1 MTTNLPVGSLA
12 VAEGISI
19 LPALKLVPAL
29 EPFKTAAADLEAQ
42 GERAVID
49 TDEAFA
55 RGSDFLSVCEQQW
68 KQLEDL
74 RKATKGPVDD
84 YAKFIQTLF
93 LPIQGRFLA
102 VKDAMR
108 ARMLTY
114 QKAAEAR
121 RLEAEAKVRQAQE
134 AAALELAEHEAQAG
148 NVSAANAIL
157 DAAALSANPRMPPR
171 KIGGSNTF
179 GKSTH
184 IAETW
189 QGRVVE
195 PMEVLKAIIA
205 GQLPVTLIEWRQVE
219 LNAVA
224 RQVKVE
230 GIYRGLKVE
239 KVEGLRQR

>member
-12 VAEGISI
+12 VADGISI
-19 LPALKLVPAL
+19 LPALKLVPVL
-29 EPFKTAAADLEAQ
+29 EPFKVAAADLEAQ
-42 GERAVID
+42 FERAVID

-84 YAKFIQTLF
+84 YGKFIQTLF
-93 LPIQGRFLA
+93 LPIQSRFA
-102 VKDAMR
+102 SVKSAMQG
-108 ARMLTY
+108 RMLGY

-121 RLEAEAKVRQAQE
+121 QREAEAKVRKAQE
-134 AAALELAEHEAQAG
+134 AAALELADQEAKSG
-148 NVSAANAIL
+148 NVAAADAIL
-157 DAAALSANPRMPPR
+157 DAATAVPPARAPAR
-171 KIGGSNTF
+171 KITGSNTF

-184 IAETW
+184 IAESW
-189 QGRVVE
+189 QGRVIE

-205 GQLPVTLIEWRQVE
+205 GQLPITLLEWRQAE

>member
-1 MTTNLPVGSLA
+1 MTTNLPVGSLT
-12 VAEGISI
+12 VADGISI

-29 EPFKTAAADLEAQ
+29 EPFKAAATDLEAQ

-49 TDEAFA
+49 SDETYQK
-55 RGSDFLSVCEQQW
+55 GSDFLTVCDQQW
-68 KQLEDL
+68 RQLEDL

-102 VKDAMR
+102 VKDGMR
-108 ARMLTY
+108 ARMLAY

-121 RLEAEAKVRQAQE
+121 RLEAERKVREAQE
-134 AAALELAEHEAQAG
+134 AAALELADQAAKGG
-148 NVSAANAIL
+148 NTAVADAIL
-157 DAAALSANPRMPPR
+157 EAATAAPPARAPVR

-179 GKSTH
+179 GRSTH

-189 QGRVVE
+189 QGRIVE
-195 PMEVLKAIIA
+195 PMEALKAIVA
-205 GQLPVTLIEWRQVE
+205 GQLPITLIEWRQVE

-230 GIYRGLKVE
+230 GIFRGLKVE